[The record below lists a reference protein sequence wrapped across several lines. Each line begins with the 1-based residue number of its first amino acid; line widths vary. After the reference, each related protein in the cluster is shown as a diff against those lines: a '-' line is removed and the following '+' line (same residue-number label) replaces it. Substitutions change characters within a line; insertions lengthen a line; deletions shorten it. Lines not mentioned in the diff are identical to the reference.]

1 MPPGIASGA
10 HKPMGFQGAKRR
22 NDGKSVRRKAVD
34 MGTRCDIIEA
44 YRCIKRDRE
53 RERKKTR
60 RKRKKRGKVVGRDM
74 GHLLPN
80 STCGSLAQP
89 NKSLGTPHAPKHM
102 RHSAQVVGRLRSS
115 LLDPQSWTVVAASPP
130 NPPWLELT
138 VCHPNPPLADIR

>member
-53 RERKKTR
+53 RERE
-60 RKRKKRGKVVGRDM
+60 RKRGERGKRGERWLGETWDIYFQIPHVVPLRNPTKV
-74 GHLLPN
+74 
-80 STCGSLAQP
+80 
-89 NKSLGTPHAPKHM
+89 
-102 RHSAQVVGRLRSS
+102 
-115 LLDPQSWTVVAASPP
+115 
-130 NPPWLELT
+130 
-138 VCHPNPPLADIR
+138 